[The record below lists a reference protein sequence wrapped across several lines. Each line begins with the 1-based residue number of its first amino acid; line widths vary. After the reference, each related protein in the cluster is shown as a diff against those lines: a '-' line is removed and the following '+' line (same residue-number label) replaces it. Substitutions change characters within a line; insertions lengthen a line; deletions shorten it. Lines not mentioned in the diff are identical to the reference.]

1 MAVEDARP
9 GVTEEVGVA
18 TVLIVDDDPA
28 IVEVLAAYLRAE
40 GHAVLT
46 AGDGVQAL
54 PLLVRAHVA
63 IIDWMLPGLSGLEVT
78 AHARQTQPQL
88 PVLLLTARGEVDDR
102 LAGLDAGADDYVV
115 KPFSPR
121 EVVARVRALL
131 RRVAVRDEIESGG
144 LTLDVQGRTATLDGQ
159 PLSFSRTEFD
169 LLVTLAQHPG
179 RIEPD
184 LAGDLLGEA
193 HVVDGALPRQHGRPL
208 RDQTQHAPAPR
219 LGGGDVADPDLAAR
233 GLDQVGDD
241 AQERGLAAA
250 RRAQQG
256 GEGPAGD
263 LEAHLVQR
271 PHRAEGLGQP
281 LDAHKAT
288 VSAAAADPRG
298 QRVGGGPAQPEFPP
312 HGAGTGE
319 G

>member
-179 RIEPD
+179 
-184 LAGDLLGEA
+184 LLWTRE
-193 HVVDGALPRQHGRPL
+193 
-208 RDQTQHAPAPR
+208 R
-219 LGGGDVADPDLAAR
+219 LL
-233 GLDQVGDD
+233 
-241 AQERGLAAA
+241 ERVWG
-250 RRAQQG
+250 
-256 GEGPAGD
+256 
-263 LEAHLVQR
+263 
-271 PHRAEGLGQP
+271 
-281 LDAHKAT
+281 
-288 VSAAAADPRG
+288 
-298 QRVGGGPAQPEFPP
+298 PEFPGVIRVVDVHVTAVRRKLGDEP
-312 HGAGTGE
+312 DRPRFIETVRGAGYRFKE
-319 G
+319 A